1 MCNLDDERAV
11 RTKVNTYRG
20 ELCLTDDA
28 KKISIDTIAQWL
40 MHDAYW
46 SVGRSRKIVEASIDH
61 SYLYGV
67 IDGDGSLVAC
77 ARVVTDTSVFAWICD
92 VFVDERHRGQ
102 GIATWMVGD
111 VVDFWGDAGVARFL
125 IATRDAHEV
134 YTRIGF
140 TAVANPE
147 RYMEIDLRTKSEI

>member
-1 MCNLDDERAV
+1 M
-11 RTKVNTYRG
+11 NTYQG

-28 KKISIDTIAQWL
+28 AKLSTETVAQWL

-46 SVGRSRKIVEASIDH
+46 SVGRSREAIEDSIEH

-67 IDGDGSLVAC
+67 IDPEGRTIAC
-77 ARVVTDTSVFAWICD
+77 ARVVTDNAVFAWICD
-92 VFVDERHRGQ
+92 VFVDESHRGK

-111 VVDFWGDAGVARFL
+111 VVEHWADAGVVRFL

-134 YTRIGF
+134 YARIGF
-140 TAVANPE
+140 TPVANPG
-147 RYMEIDLRTKSEI
+147 RCMEIDRRAKF